1 MRVGVHFVMA
11 VSPEQIT
18 QYIDGV
24 ALTDADIGFDGSWF
38 DGRNIPHGCGA
49 QTFPHSFQENKTAG
63 SFSFMKL

>member
-1 MRVGVHFVMA
+1 MA

-38 DGRNIPHGCGA
+38 DGRNIPHGCGER
-49 QTFPHSFQENKTAG
+49 TSDLSPISREPAG
-63 SFSFMKL
+63 SF

>member
-1 MRVGVHFVMA
+1 MRVGVHFIMA

-49 QTFPHSFQENKTAG
+49 QTFPHSKRT
-63 SFSFMKL
+63 KLTDLFRS

>member
-1 MRVGVHFVMA
+1 MA

-38 DGRNIPHGCGA
+38 DGRNIPHGCGKRLSSDLSPISREP
-49 QTFPHSFQENKTAG
+49 TGWMDHLI
-63 SFSFMKL
+63 FSSQ